1 MPKFRAPLSTWGNKK
16 NSKTVGGWLVI
27 EDTGDIFVKNLWRSD
42 PLGNIG
48 DIVDPRL
55 DGKKIFWRNRFG
67 DEIKLHMSRDD
78 AETFYRLISF
88 EQPQS
93 VAPARASDDGWQGL
107 IQKLAELRDAG
118 LLTEEEFATKKAEV
132 LRRV

>member
-1 MPKFRAPLSTWGNKK
+1 MPKFRATLSMWGNKK
-16 NSKTVGGWLVI
+16 NDKTVGGWLVI
-27 EDTGDIFVKNLWRSD
+27 EDTGDILVKNLWGSD

-48 DIVDPRL
+48 GIVDRRI
-55 DGKKIFWRNRFG
+55 DGKKVFFRNRFG
-67 DEIKLHMSRDD
+67 DKITLHMTKDD
-78 AETFYRLISF
+78 AETFYRFISL

-93 VAPARASDDGWQGL
+93 AAPARESEDGWQGL